1 MTETGRALIDAFKPG
16 LKTSL
21 QRDVEKGGLSEFDGL
36 VNRIVALGERYHVP
50 VPLYKKISDWGKEK
64 GLK

>member
-1 MTETGRALIDAFKPG
+1 M
-16 LKTSL
+16 

-50 VPLYKKISDWGKEK
+50 VPLYKKISDWGKSK
-64 GLK
+64 GIK